1 MSDQS
6 VRKAV
11 ETFSTEQVRDKIR
24 SSSPR
29 RRQSGLFD
37 AANQDLKELS
47 GEILVLFREE
57 KDSAIKSRCAWA
69 LGRLRYLAAFD
80 DLLQGL
86 HDKHKSVRIWSAW
99 ALGELGLDRATRPLL
114 EAQKTEPVANVRRAI
129 GGALKKIR
137 LEPTRVHKKQ
147 VLKEL
152 QPPLCEDRVIMTIVT
167 KLETLRWT
175 EDSDEIVALREQI
188 LNRDPLYFK
197 RYMEWVK
204 RKPILEK
211 TLVDKRKVFSDDQ
224 IE

>member
-1 MSDQS
+1 MTDQS
-6 VRKAV
+6 LGKA
-11 ETFSTEQVRDKIR
+11 EQTFSMEQVRDKIR

-37 AANQDLKELS
+37 AANHDLKELS
-47 GEILVLFREE
+47 GEILVLFRRE
-57 KDSAIKSRCAWA
+57 KDSATKSRCAWV

-80 DLLQGL
+80 DLVRGL
-86 HDKHKSVRIWSAW
+86 HDRHKSVRIWSAW
-99 ALGELGLDRATRPLL
+99 ALGEIGLDNATRPLI

-147 VLKEL
+147 VLKQL
-152 QPPLCEDRVIMTIVT
+152 QPPVCEDRVTMTIVR

-175 EDSDEIVALREQI
+175 EHRDEIVTLRQQI

-211 TLVDKRKVFSDDQ
+211 TLVDKRKVFSDDE